1 MLSDKK
7 IGLFGFG
14 DLGKALVPLL
24 KPFSSKINIYDPW
37 IPNKKIINQGYKPIT
52 LKKMF
57 KECEVIYVLA
67 AITTKNKGLIDK
79 KLLNLMKSN
88 SLFILMSRAA
98 VVNFKDLKNRLKKG
112 DIYAA
117 LDVFPEEPVKKNDT
131 IRKLKNVLF
140 SAHRAGAIDE
150 AFKEMGNIVFEDMK
164 LISKN
169 LNPRF
174 CKKALRKTVHL
185 LRSKP
190 VAIN

>member
-1 MLSDKK
+1 
-7 IGLFGFG
+7 
-14 DLGKALVPLL
+14 
-24 KPFSSKINIYDPW
+24 
-37 IPNKKIINQGYKPIT
+37 
-52 LKKMF
+52 
-57 KECEVIYVLA
+57 
-67 AITTKNKGLIDK
+67 
-79 KLLNLMKSN
+79 MKSN

-117 LDVFPEEPVKKNDT
+117 LDVFPEEPVKKNDP
-131 IRKLKNVLF
+131 IRKLNNVLF
-140 SAHRAGAIDE
+140 SAHRAGALDE